1 MCSSSSCFSK
11 AVLVTLLSRCCQVPA
26 RLHGRRVLWEEVMS
40 SESAPEPPSTPLRA
54 APIQGKSPV
63 CQGLQQRGEELACQ
77 PKLREHGGIERKKR
91 QPCIGGLLV
100 PGGVEVESVFTDCS
114 CKCLP
119 SSGSA
124 LSQGGIHEQGKEL
137 EYLCV
142 LIHSVITVCSS
153 ICV

>member
-1 MCSSSSCFSK
+1 
-11 AVLVTLLSRCCQVPA
+11 
-26 RLHGRRVLWEEVMS
+26 MS

-77 PKLREHGGIERKKR
+77 HKLREQGGIERKKR
-91 QPCIGGLLV
+91 QLCIGGLLV

-142 LIHSVITVCSS
+142 LIHSVITVHSS